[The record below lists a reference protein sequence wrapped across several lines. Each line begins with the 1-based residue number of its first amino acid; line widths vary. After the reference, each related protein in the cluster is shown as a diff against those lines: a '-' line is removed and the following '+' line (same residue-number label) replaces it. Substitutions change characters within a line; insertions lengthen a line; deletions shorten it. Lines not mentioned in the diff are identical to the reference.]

1 MHKHRGDSGRDKKN
15 LAFADSDADWEW
27 PRSKR
32 GHAGSHRVRHRAHEK
47 YSRMK
52 RDEWLEEFD
61 GDDY

>member
-15 LAFADSDADWEW
+15 PALADSDGEWEW

-32 GHAGSHRVRHRAHEK
+32 GHAGSRRVRHRTHEK

-52 RDEWLEEFD
+52 RDEWFEEFD
-61 GDDY
+61 GDD